1 MRIRPYSFA
10 PRFWE
15 TNVIIPEE
23 MLCSGVN
30 AKSSTRLTALNT
42 AMASTPSPVHTALDQ
57 QFSHRLAGLLQR
69 RYAALL
75 QRQLHQHPVRPQLCS
90 GKAQRSKITLCINNT

>member
-1 MRIRPYSFA
+1 MLRRK
-10 PRFWE
+10 RE
-15 TNVIIPEE
+15 IIHPAD
-23 MLCSGVN
+23 GVEHRDGLY
-30 AKSSTRLTALNT
+30 AE
-42 AMASTPSPVHTALDQ
+42 PVHTALDQ

>member
-42 AMASTPSPVHTALDQ
+42 AMASTPSPFTQPWISSFPTGWQACCSAVTLPCCSVSFINILSGRSSALVRR
-57 QFSHRLAGLLQR
+57 SAARL
-69 RYAALL
+69 
-75 QRQLHQHPVRPQLCS
+75 
-90 GKAQRSKITLCINNT
+90 RSV